1 MRAAADRPALAGGN
15 TAAESGGPAAAATA
29 STTAGVIEAGEGP
42 LVVLLHGQP
51 GEGRDWNLVTAGL
64 SQSFRVIA
72 PDRPGWGGG
81 PEEAVG
87 LLDNAD
93 WLDEQLR
100 SLAGDERAVV
110 VGHSFGGGVAIAL
123 AMRHRARVRALVLV
137 GSVGHHQALSGLDRL
152 LAKPVVGEGIV
163 RAGIV
168 GARRVTRVLAR
179 RLARIDRASEVVRRA
194 EQLSMYRVLSGAEP
208 IAANAWRS
216 FIVEQRALVNETPHL
231 EAALSSISVPTAV
244 VSGARD
250 RVVPVTASRGLA
262 ELIPGAE
269 MITLARAGH
278 LVPVEMPGE
287 LVAIIAR
294 YDRLAAR

>member
-1 MRAAADRPALAGGN
+1 MA
-15 TAAESGGPAAAATA
+15 
-29 STTAGVIEAGEGP
+29 AGVIDEGDGP

-51 GEGRDWNLVTAGL
+51 GEGRDWNLVTARL
-64 SQSFRVIA
+64 AQSFRVLA
-72 PDRPGWGGG
+72 PDRPGWGDG
-81 PEEAVG
+81 PQDAVG
-87 LLDNAD
+87 LLENAD
-93 WLDEQLR
+93 WLDTRLG
-100 SLAGDERAVV
+100 SLAGDQRAVV

-123 AMRHRARVRALVLV
+123 ADRHRARVRALVLV

-163 RAGIV
+163 RAGII
-168 GARRVTRVLAR
+168 GARRVTRVLSR

-194 EQLSMYRVLSGAEP
+194 EQLSMYRALSGAEP

-216 FIVEQRALVNETPHL
+216 FIIEQRALVSETPQL
-231 EAALSSISVPTAV
+231 EAALSGLSVPTAIV
-244 VSGARD
+244 AGARD
-250 RVVPVTASRGLA
+250 RVVPVSASRGLA

-269 MITLARAGH
+269 LIVLARAGH

>member
-1 MRAAADRPALAGGN
+1 
-15 TAAESGGPAAAATA
+15 
-29 STTAGVIEAGEGP
+29 
-42 LVVLLHGQP
+42 
-51 GEGRDWNLVTAGL
+51 
-64 SQSFRVIA
+64 
-72 PDRPGWGGG
+72 
-81 PEEAVG
+81 
-87 LLDNAD
+87 
-93 WLDEQLR
+93 
-100 SLAGDERAVV
+100 
-110 VGHSFGGGVAIAL
+110 
-123 AMRHRARVRALVLV
+123 
-137 GSVGHHQALSGLDRL
+137 
-152 LAKPVVGEGIV
+152 VVGEGIV

-244 VSGARD
+244 VAGARD